1 MKRKWNRGM
10 RPITR
15 EQLPYLL
22 LAVAGMIEFLFIT
35 LEGRFSG
42 LGYYLTENYLIVPCL
57 LFLGYTL
64 QKPLPDFTRRRLR
77 LAVTAVSW
85 FVIVQI
91 VHKLSDMGNHSMAP
105 VFFVYLMAFPFA
117 VLADDRS
124 NTGIR
129 WIGSMFVAASLVL
142 VAYSALLVLN
152 RVPERLKDDIYWA
165 SMRLRPFWNP
175 NVVACYFM
183 IGIGF
188 AAAFLARAQ
197 GRLNQFL
204 LSVAIGVQL
213 TAMALTNCRTAL
225 LLTGT
230 MLGACLLLLLLQK
243 RNVNLEIRWNG
254 KWKLLILGILVVSIA
269 LAGTFKLSSALYQ
282 KNRGQLFSA
291 QQGETG
297 LIIGD
302 DVTQGS
308 LKDDMST
315 LNNRTKI
322 WKAAISAVRND
333 SSLALWGTEYPGTVI
348 SLYSPFETYHA
359 HNSWLEALLR
369 LGIPGLLLSL
379 VFTALS
385 GWSAVKLIL
394 NQNVELWKKII
405 AMMTMCVMI
414 AGFMEPYFFITDT
427 YYHVIDFVFFFSTGY
442 LDYWR
447 QNMPSQKKLANT
459 D

>member
-1 MKRKWNRGM
+1 MKKKWNRGM
-10 RPITR
+10 RSITR
-15 EQLPYLL
+15 EQFPYLL

-35 LEGRFSG
+35 LEGRFCG

-57 LFLGYTL
+57 MFLGYTL
-64 QKPLPDFTRRRLR
+64 QKPLPEFSGRRLR
-77 LAVTAVSW
+77 LAVAAVSW

-91 VHKLSDMGNHSMAP
+91 VHRLSDMGNHPMAP

-117 VLADDRS
+117 VLADDRG

-188 AAAFLARAQ
+188 AAAFLVQAKR
-197 GRLNQFL
+197 RLIQTL

-230 MLGACLLLLLLQK
+230 MLGACLLLPLLQK
-243 RNVNLEIRWNG
+243 RNANLEIRWDG
-254 KWKLLILGILVVSIA
+254 KWKLLLLGILVVAIA
-269 LAGTFKLSSALYQ
+269 LAGTFKLSGALYRR
-282 KNRGQLFSA
+282 NHDQLLSA

-297 LIIGD
+297 LVIGD
-302 DVTQGS
+302 DGTQGS
-308 LKDDMST
+308 LKEDMPT
-315 LNNRTKI
+315 LNSRTEI
-322 WKAAISAVRND
+322 WQAAISAVRND

-348 SLYSPFETYHA
+348 SLYNRFETYHA

-385 GWSAVKLIL
+385 AWSAVKLIL
-394 NQNVELWKKII
+394 NQEVELWKKII
-405 AMMTMCVMI
+405 AMMTVCVMI
-414 AGFMEPYFFITDT
+414 AGFLEPYLFITDA
-427 YYHVIDFVFFFSTGY
+427 YYHVTDFVFFFCTGY
-442 LDYWR
+442 LDYWC
-447 QNMPSQKKLANT
+447 QGIPSQEKLANT